1 MPWKLPDRLPW
12 VMLAANQIP
21 KLDLPVPSRPAPI
34 DSDPGGDTAGVAV
47 LLPGPDDGLG
57 FDRVGPGDAR
67 PSSRHCSSSWSST
80 TTSPSEALTRS
91 SFGAK
96 RKLLARAVAQAVV
109 NDEAV
114 DDAVMRCS
122 VGQGWALRAHRSIGS
137 LLDGSVIV
145 MSFGLADQGCG

>member
-1 MPWKLPDRLPW
+1 
-12 VMLAANQIP
+12 MLAANQIP

-34 DSDPGGDTAGVAV
+34 DSDPAGMR
-47 LLPGPDDGLG
+47 PGSPFSCQAQTTGSG
-57 FDRVGPGDAR
+57 SIVSAQVM
-67 PSSRHCSSSWSST
+67 PSRRAGTCSSSWSST
-80 TTSPSEALTRS
+80 TTSSSEALTRS
-91 SFGAK
+91 SFGAE
-96 RKLLARAVAQAVV
+96 RKLVARAVAQAVV